1 MFYIEA
7 LIDKFLST
15 TLWGDYKDKGYPDE
29 GKIAMAIVRI
39 YAKAIFREEQGFI
52 CPFCGKRFISKKGLR
67 VHLAKSF
74 CRIEYKQLVNCIHTA
89 YLIFRYKIMKRFDN
103 GFYLDLP
110 IGKIK
115 FSNKNEIAGWVE
127 KNSDIVIDAINKL
140 LYVC

>member
-7 LIDKFLST
+7 LIDKFL
-15 TLWGDYKDKGYPDE
+15 WNDYKGYPDE

-39 YAKAIFREEQGFI
+39 YAKAIVRMYANREEQGFI
-52 CPFCGKRFISKKGLR
+52 CPFCGKQFASKKGLR

-115 FSNKNEIAGWVE
+115 FSNKDEIAAWIE

-140 LYVC
+140 LYVG